1 MNKWKIF
8 LLRVKAIARKEFIQ
22 LARDRRTV
30 ALMVGMPLVLLIIFM
45 VTAPMLQQG
54 IKVNLPQARAQ
65 SIKSE
70 EQKLMITI
78 TKDQKIYIN
87 KNPYTIGELGTTL
100 KALQAYKKNKQVF
113 LKADKDVPYGFV
125 VRVMSEIKAAGIQ
138 ELGMVTEPLH
148 AR

>member
-1 MNKWKIF
+1 MAIGGNNKRSFSEINITP
-8 LLRVKAIARKEFIQ
+8 LV
-22 LARDRRTV
+22 DV
-30 ALMVGMPLVLLIIFM
+30 MLVLLIIFM

-54 IKVNLPQARAQ
+54 IKVALPQARAQ
-65 SIKSE
+65 SFKSE
-70 EQKLMITI
+70 QEKLMITI

-87 KNPYTIGELGTTL
+87 KNPYTIDELGSTL
-100 KALQAYKKNKQVF
+100 KALQAYKKNRQVF

-148 AR
+148 ER